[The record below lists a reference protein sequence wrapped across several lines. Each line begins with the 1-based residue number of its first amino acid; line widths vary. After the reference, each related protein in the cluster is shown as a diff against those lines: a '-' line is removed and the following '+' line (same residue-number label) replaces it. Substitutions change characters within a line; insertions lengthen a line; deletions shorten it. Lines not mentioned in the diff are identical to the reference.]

1 VARFVVHASVASPS
15 PALVDTRA
23 PICKHTPGTPAAG
36 RGAAAPPPV
45 LLRECACTFETIL
58 VEQTPAHF
66 PWCSSDLMR
75 TGMQTLGK
83 SNRCSATTTMMTR
96 KARPARPP
104 ARTSGVVSCGRQ
116 RPSNPAPGQVL
127 SCLSTS
133 RKLAISGKFAS
144 PSSEQRDAHCSS
156 SFAIS
161 AVLFDPPQ
169 HRNKKSGKKI
179 LEVKLHTSRTR
190 QSFCLTLCSVAHTP
204 MLTMT
209 RLLWKISP

>member
-1 VARFVVHASVASPS
+1 MARFVVHASVASPS

-36 RGAAAPPPV
+36 RGVAASPPV

-83 SNRCSATTTMMTR
+83 SKRCSATTTMMTR

-133 RKLAISGKFAS
+133 RKLAISGKFAI
-144 PSSEQRDAHCSS
+144 PSSEQRDAPAGAARLPPSCRLFAPSS
-156 SFAIS
+156 RPILQ
-161 AVLFDPPQ
+161 VL
-169 HRNKKSGKKI
+169 
-179 LEVKLHTSRTR
+179 
-190 QSFCLTLCSVAHTP
+190 
-204 MLTMT
+204 
-209 RLLWKISP
+209 